1 MDGNTF
7 DEAVSSLLE
16 IIAGLY
22 FKFLLQNKS
31 IKIDDAYK
39 TRLQNIYDF
48 WNLEYDN
55 LNHNE
60 KLVKAVECEVFIPTL
75 AEMLFKECERKVIVM
90 IDEYDVPLHK
100 AVVAEDPYY
109 NKMLEI
115 IRKITAKFIGKRYKK
130 VYGIGIGFCQ
140 KVLQAPLL
148 GQSCW
153 GYTTLIYVPFQ

>member
-1 MDGNTF
+1 MGIPLYET
-7 DEAVSSLLE
+7 VSSLLE

-22 FKFLLQNKS
+22 SKFLFQNKS
-31 IKIDDAYK
+31 INIDDAYK

-75 AEMLFKECERKVIVM
+75 AEMLFKEYERKVIVM